1 MVNDKMVNSFMRKN
15 YIQPA
20 MQVTTIE
27 SLAILMASGDGFA
40 IHGKVGNIPTN
51 TPLYW
56 ATVGAGPG
64 ADACSGV

>member
-1 MVNDKMVNSFMRKN
+1 MMKRN
-15 YIQPA
+15 YIVPA
-20 MQVTTIE
+20 TQVTN
-27 SLAILMASGDGFA
+27 AAPMGVLMSSGVQT
-40 IHGKVGNIPTN
+40 HGTVGNIPSN

>member
-1 MVNDKMVNSFMRKN
+1 MKRN

-20 MQVTTIE
+20 MQVTN
-27 SLAILMASGDGFA
+27 AAPMGVLMSSGVKIA
-40 IHGKVGNIPTN
+40 GKVGSIPTN

>member
-1 MVNDKMVNSFMRKN
+1 MKRN
-15 YIQPA
+15 YIQPLS
-20 MQVTTIE
+20 QVMNATPMTTLMG
-27 SLAILMASGDGFA
+27 SGGPKLA
-40 IHGKVGNIPTN
+40 GKVGSIPTN